1 MNQVLKTYRL
11 SIILIEG
18 RVKTL
23 ITLDLIEM
31 VDDRIELIDEPFNSI
46 NTTTII
52 SRVKFRD
59 LIIKRLVK
67 KGIIKDEMAQYLSRY
82 SRNDSRILAC
92 KLTKEN
98 SSNNINLRNFL
109 MTLGLIEFDKNNEL
123 YFIND
128 KCLPLIKPLLSPR
141 NFNLKQLGKRILSN
155 EEIGDLAEDAVVK
168 YEIKKLNKHFPFPE
182 KLVEKISAHKVSA
195 GYDIES
201 HLVNNKDDLIT
212 IKIEVKA
219 VSLKDYRF
227 YWSKNEMKAAKSYGN
242 KYYLYLVP
250 CLGDN
255 KLDME
260 NLKIVQDPHKHIIEN
275 GSWSCELESA
285 SFHWTNN

>member
-1 MNQVLKTYRL
+1 MKM
-11 SIILIEG
+11 
-18 RVKTL
+18 L

-31 VDDRIELIDEPFNSI
+31 IDDRIEILDEPFNSI

-52 SRVKFRD
+52 SRIKFRD
-59 LIIKRLVK
+59 LVINRLVTK
-67 KGIIKDEMAQYLSRY
+67 DIIKDEMAQYLSRY
-82 SRNDSRILAC
+82 SATDSRILAC
-92 KLTKEN
+92 HITKEN
-98 SSNNINLRNFL
+98 SLNNVHFRNFL
-109 MTLGLIEFDKNNEL
+109 MTLGLIECDKNNEL

-141 NFNLKQLGKRILSN
+141 HFNLKQLEERISSN

-168 YEIKKLNKHFPFPE
+168 YEIKKLDKHFPFPE
-182 KLVEKISAHKVSA
+182 KLVEKISADKVSA

-201 HLVNNKDDLIT
+201 HLIENKDDLIP

-227 YWSKNEMKAAKSYGN
+227 YWSKNEMKAAKIYGDR
-242 KYYLYLVP
+242 YYIYLVP
-250 CLGDN
+250 CIGN
-255 KLDME
+255 NELDME

-275 GSWSCELESA
+275 DSWSCEVESA